1 MRIIAGES
9 KGRRLKSIKGTSTRP
24 TLDSVKESVFN
35 IITPYLLVDKGLDL
49 FAGFGGIGLE
59 GISRGVK
66 SFLFVEKDYRNSRVI
81 QENIALC
88 GYEDRGI
95 VKTDDVFSFLKNT
108 SEKFDLIFMDPP
120 YNKNLVAESLYIIKD
135 RDILNEHGII
145 VAEHEADYQVNDT
158 FDFTTIRQKIYGD
171 SAISVLSKGG
181 VN

>member
-24 TLDSVKESVFN
+24 TLDRVKESLFN
-35 IITPYLLVDKGLDL
+35 IISPYLLVDKGLDL
-49 FAGFGGIGLE
+49 FAGFGGIGIE

-95 VKTDDVFSFLKNT
+95 VKTGDVFSFLENT

-120 YNKNLVAESLYIIKD
+120 YNKKLVEETLSIIEEC
-135 RDILNEHGII
+135 DILSKYGLI
-145 VAEHEADYQVNDT
+145 VAEHEANYQLNNI
-158 FDFTTIRQKIYGD
+158 FDFTIIKQKTYGD
-171 SAISVLSKGG
+171 SAITVLSKGG
-181 VN
+181 EY